1 MTDALL
7 ILNAGSSSVKFAL
20 YNAADPGEAPLLAGQ
35 IERIGD
41 DPSLAIGNTSRPFGS
56 PQDGHAALIGRL
68 LETLDDLAP
77 GNVRIVG
84 AGHRVVHG
92 GARFDAPVRID
103 GAVIAELEALTPLAP
118 QHQPHNLA
126 GIEAVATAYPDFPQ
140 IAAFDTAFHRTQSM
154 ITERY
159 ALPPDY
165 ADQGMIAYGFHGLSY
180 ASIAPRL
187 PALLG
192 PDAHRVVVAHLGHG
206 CSMAAL
212 LDGRSV
218 ATTMGFTALE
228 GLPMGTRS
236 GSIDPGLVL
245 HLLSDRGMDID
256 AVHRLLYE
264 KSGLLGLSGISGDMR
279 DLLASDAPEARFA
292 VDYFVDRCARAVGS
306 LAVSLGGLDALVFTG
321 GIGENAA
328 EIREAVAARLAW
340 LDIPPP
346 IAIATDEEGV
356 IATATAR
363 LLSSLASS

>member
-1 MTDALL
+1 LTDALL
-7 ILNAGSSSVKFAL
+7 VLNAGSSSVKFAL
-20 YNAADPGEAPLLAGQ
+20 YEAAQPGESPLLAGQ

-41 DPSLAIGNTSRPFGS
+41 DPRLATGGTSKPFGQS
-56 PQDGHAALIGRL
+56 GDGHAALIGRL
-68 LETLDDLAP
+68 LAAIGDLAP
-77 GNVRIVG
+77 GDVRIVG

-92 GARFDAPVRID
+92 GARFDAPVLID

-126 GIEAVATAYPDFPQ
+126 GIAAVAAAYPDIPQ
-140 IAAFDTAFHRTQSM
+140 IAAFDTAFHRTQSA
-154 ITERY
+154 IAERY
-159 ALPPDY
+159 ALPRGY
-165 ADQGMIAYGFHGLSY
+165 AEQGMIAYGFHGLSY

-192 PDAHRVVVAHLGHG
+192 PDARRVVVAHLGHG

-212 LDGRSV
+212 LDGRSI

-245 HLLSDRGMDID
+245 HLLSERGMDVD
-256 AVHRLLYE
+256 AVHRLLYSE
-264 KSGLLGLSGISGDMR
+264 SGLLGLSGISGDMR

-321 GIGENAA
+321 GIGENAG
-328 EIREAVAARLAW
+328 EIREAVGARLAW
-340 LDIPPP
+340 LAIPPP
-346 IAIATDEEGV
+346 LAIATDEEGV
-356 IATATAR
+356 IAEATAR
-363 LLSSLASS
+363 LV

>member
-1 MTDALL
+1 MTDAILV
-7 ILNAGSSSVKFAL
+7 LNAGSSSVKFAL
-20 YNAADPGEAPLLAGQ
+20 YEPAAPSEPPLFAGQ

-41 DPSLAIGNTSRPFGS
+41 DPSLAIGDTSRPFGQ
-56 PQDGHAALIGRL
+56 PGDGHAALIGRL
-68 LETLDDLAP
+68 LDSLDDLAP
-77 GNVRIVG
+77 ADVRIVG

-92 GARFDAPVRID
+92 GARFDAPVLID
-103 GAVIAELEALTPLAP
+103 DAVIAELKALKPLAP

-126 GIEAVATAYPDFPQ
+126 GIEAVATAYPDIPQ
-140 IAAFDTAFHRTQSM
+140 IAAFDTAFHRTQSE
-154 ITERY
+154 IAERY
-159 ALPPDY
+159 ALPRDY
-165 ADQGMIAYGFHGLSY
+165 AEQGMIAYGFHGLSY

-192 PDAHRVVVAHLGHG
+192 PDARRVVVAHLGHG

-245 HLLSDRGMDID
+245 YLLSERGMDIG
-256 AVHRLLYE
+256 AVHRLLYKE
-264 KSGLLGLSGISGDMR
+264 SGLLGLSGISGDMR
-279 DLLASDAPEARFA
+279 DLLASDAPEAWFA

-321 GIGENAA
+321 GIGEHAA

-346 IAIATDEEGV
+346 LAIATDEEGV
-356 IATATAR
+356 IAEAAAH
-363 LLSSLASS
+363 LL

>member
-7 ILNAGSSSVKFAL
+7 VLNAGSSSVKFAL
-20 YNAADPGEAPLLAGQ
+20 YAAAQPGGPPLLAGQ

-41 DPSLAIGNTSRPFGS
+41 APSLAIGDTSLAFGQS
-56 PQDGHAALIGRL
+56 GDGHAALIGQL
-68 LETLDDLAP
+68 LDAMDGLAP
-77 GNVRIVG
+77 NDIRIAG

-103 GAVIAELEALTPLAP
+103 DGVIAELTALSPLAP

-126 GIEAVATAYPDFPQ
+126 GIEAVAAAYPDIPQ
-140 IAAFDTAFHRTQSM
+140 VAAFDTAFHRTQS
-154 ITERY
+154 EVAEHY
-159 ALPPDY
+159 ALPRDY
-165 ADQGMIAYGFHGLSY
+165 ADNGMIAYGFHGLSY
-180 ASIAPRL
+180 ASIALRL

-192 PDAHRVVVAHLGHG
+192 SGARRVVVAHLGHG

-245 HLLSDRGMDID
+245 HLLSERGMEID
-256 AVHRLLYE
+256 AVHRLLYKE
-264 KSGLLGLSGISGDMR
+264 SGLLGLSGISGDMR

-306 LAVSLGGLDALVFTG
+306 LAVSLDGLDALVFTG

-340 LDIPPP
+340 LDIRPPL
-346 IAIATDEEGV
+346 AIATDEEGV
-356 IATATAR
+356 IAVATAR
-363 LLSSLASS
+363 LI